1 MSFWLCQ
8 KINLHQSSALTLLS
22 CVAGFKY
29 KHTFLSASSCEKS
42 DTCLDSTNPL
52 LPKLPFRSSPDVRQ
66 VATHPKELN
75 NICERVQDFTFA
87 LSSSP
92 DKPGDISGGA

>member
-29 KHTFLSASSCEKS
+29 KHFPLPVAVKSLTHAWTALTHSCLNFS
-42 DTCLDSTNPL
+42 
-52 LPKLPFRSSPDVRQ
+52 FRSSPDVRQ
-66 VATHPKELN
+66 VATRPKELN
-75 NICERVQDFTFA
+75 NICERVQDFTSA

-92 DKPGDISGGA
+92 DKPGDISGVA

>member
-22 CVAGFKY
+22 CIAGFKY
-29 KHTFLSASSCEKS
+29 KHFPLCHSCKKS
-42 DTCLDSTNPL
+42 DTCLDSTNPF
-52 LPKLPFRSSPDVRQ
+52 LPKLSFRSSPDIRE

-75 NICERVQDFTFA
+75 NICQRAQDFTSA

-92 DKPGDISGGA
+92 DKPGDISGVL